1 MPALAFHIM
10 LQSSNP
16 VVFSVPLHLLH
27 YHSGDQMNE
36 CTEGGDANR
45 HMFVSGITLHIPNS
59 TIIKRKGDR
68 RPDKKSSQDS
78 AALTMLYELEKLG
91 RCQIEVQQPAERIS

>member
-1 MPALAFHIM
+1 MQKGGPRTALYELCKRCQWPMPSFETLEWK
-10 LQSSNP
+10 P
-16 VVFSVPLHLLH
+16 
-27 YHSGDQMNE
+27 SGDQMNE

-78 AALTMLYELEKLG
+78 AALTMLYELEK
-91 RCQIEVQQPAERIS
+91 Q